1 VNARVLR
8 FPRPMGEEVET
19 AWATH
24 RALLRAEIHDQ
35 SLLNDPSHVRA
46 RDKAEREFERLYAE
60 WCKS

>member
-1 VNARVLR
+1 
-8 FPRPMGEEVET
+8 MGEEVET